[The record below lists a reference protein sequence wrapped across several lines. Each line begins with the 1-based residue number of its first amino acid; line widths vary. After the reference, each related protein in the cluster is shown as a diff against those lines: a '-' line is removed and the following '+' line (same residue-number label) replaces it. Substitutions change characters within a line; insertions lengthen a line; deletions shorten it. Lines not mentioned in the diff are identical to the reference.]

1 MSKGKRDHQTPKPTQ
16 PPTGGAGPHP
26 TVAPDHSQPLIPGNE
41 QTLPLASPPSR
52 LEPGIATPPATTDAS
67 PSSEAIGDVSNEPL
81 PRAFGDFQLLEVLGR
96 GGMGVVYLARQAS
109 LERPVALKM
118 IRDGSLASPQELA
131 RFQTEARS
139 AARLQ
144 HPNIVKIYQLGHH
157 GGHSYFSM
165 DYIPGSDLAKKIAM
179 GPMDPYQAAQ
189 YARQIAD
196 AISHAHEQGV
206 VHRDLKPANVLVNQQ
221 DQVAVTDFGLAK
233 TLGTESGITETG
245 ATLGTPSY
253 MSPEQAGG
261 KTQEHAQP
269 TDIYAIGAIL
279 FAMLAGRPPFSAP
292 SPMQT
297 LMQVL
302 HQAPP
307 RLRTIA
313 PWTPVDLQTIVEKCL
328 AKQPSKRYP
337 SARALADELD
347 RFLQH
352 QPIEAKPPTVWQRA
366 IQWMLR
372 IPIIAALSGHRSSDP
387 SPAHRWAQRGL
398 IAIFALIP
406 FLWFFGTSWYR
417 NHKQQVLP
425 ESIVI
430 AGGAPGGIYQEV
442 AQQLAERL
450 MQHVPSQ
457 VVALPTEGS
466 ADNLQR
472 LVSGNVQLAL
482 LQSSSIQSGEVL
494 VVTPLYQEA
503 LHLLV
508 RSDLSWQGFPSLK
521 GRRLAVGPTNSG
533 SRQAAQWVLDFHGID
548 PSQLELLPWDP
559 GQLPGE
565 PPADAALLMIKPGAS
580 TIARLLGN
588 QSYRLLSIPDALEIT
603 EEQPALRVVEIQR
616 FDYPNN
622 SQFDAI
628 TTVGATAY
636 LTCSSRAPNRLVQET
651 LEAIY
656 GGISRLPGTLPLEK
670 AQQFRGLPLHPAARA
685 FFDAAPQPEN
695 SGNPQGSKALSK

>member
-1 MSKGKRDHQTPKPTQ
+1 MSKGKRDQQTPKPFHPVTNG
-16 PPTGGAGPHP
+16 TGAHP
-26 TVAPDHSQPLIPGNE
+26 TVAPDHSRPPISGNE
-41 QTLPLASPPSR
+41 QTLPLGPPPSR
-52 LEPGIATPPATTDAS
+52 LDPADANPSAATDAS
-67 PSSEAIGDVSNEPL
+67 PTSEAIGDVSNESL

-165 DYIPGSDLAKKIAM
+165 DYIPGSDLAKKIAL

-196 AISHAHEQGV
+196 AISHAHEHGV
-206 VHRDLKPANVLVNQQ
+206 VHRDLKPANVLVNLQ
-221 DQVAVTDFGLAK
+221 DQVVVTDFGLAK
-233 TLGTESGITETG
+233 TMGTESGITETG

-261 KTQEHAQP
+261 KTQEHAEP

-337 SARALADELD
+337 SARGLADELD

-352 QPIEAKPPTVWQRA
+352 QPIEAKPPKAWQRA

-406 FLWFFGTSWYR
+406 FFWFFGTSWYR

-425 ESIVI
+425 ESIQI
-430 AGGAPGGIYQEV
+430 AGGAAGGIYQEV

-450 MQHVPSQ
+450 TEHVPSQ

-472 LVSGNVQLAL
+472 LVSGQVQLAL

-508 RSDLSWQGFPSLK
+508 RSDLTWQGFPSLK
-521 GRRLAVGPTNSG
+521 GRRLAVGPLNSG

-548 PSQLELLPWDP
+548 PSQLDLLPWDP

-628 TTVGATAY
+628 TTVGATAF
-636 LTCSSRAPNRLVQET
+636 LTCSSRAPNRLVEET

-656 GGISRLPGTLPLEK
+656 GGNSRLPGILPLEK

-685 FFDAAPQPEN
+685 FFDARSDTENPED
-695 SGNPQGSKALSK
+695 SKAPPK

>member
-1 MSKGKRDHQTPKPTQ
+1 
-16 PPTGGAGPHP
+16 
-26 TVAPDHSQPLIPGNE
+26 
-41 QTLPLASPPSR
+41 
-52 LEPGIATPPATTDAS
+52 
-67 PSSEAIGDVSNEPL
+67 
-81 PRAFGDFQLLEVLGR
+81 
-96 GGMGVVYLARQAS
+96 
-109 LERPVALKM
+109 
-118 IRDGSLASPQELA
+118 
-131 RFQTEARS
+131 
-139 AARLQ
+139 
-144 HPNIVKIYQLGHH
+144 
-157 GGHSYFSM
+157 
-165 DYIPGSDLAKKIAM
+165 
-179 GPMDPYQAAQ
+179 MDPYQAAH

-196 AISHAHEQGV
+196 AIAHAHEQGV

-221 DQVAVTDFGLAK
+221 DQVVVTDFGLAK

-261 KTQEHAQP
+261 KTQEHAEP

-307 RLRTIA
+307 RLRSIA

-352 QPIEAKPPTVWQRA
+352 QPIEAKPPKAWQRA

-406 FLWFFGTSWYR
+406 FFWFFGTSWYR

-430 AGGAPGGIYQEV
+430 AGGAAGGIYQEV

-450 MQHVPSQ
+450 TQHVPSQ

-508 RSDLSWQGFPSLK
+508 RSDLPWQGFPSLK
-521 GRRLAVGPTNSG
+521 GRRLAVGPLNSG

-588 QSYRLLSIPDALEIT
+588 QSYRLLSIPDSLEIT

-628 TTVGATAY
+628 TTVGATAF

-656 GGISRLPGTLPLEK
+656 GGNSRLPGTLPLEK

-685 FFDAAPQPEN
+685 FFDTRSDRGT
-695 SGNPQGSKALSK
+695 SGISEDSKALSK